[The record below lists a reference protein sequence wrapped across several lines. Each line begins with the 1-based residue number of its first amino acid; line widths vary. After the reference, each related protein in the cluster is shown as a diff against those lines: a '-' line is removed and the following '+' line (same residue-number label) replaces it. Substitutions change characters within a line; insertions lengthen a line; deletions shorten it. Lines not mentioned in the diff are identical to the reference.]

1 MAVIFVLN
9 KGLILILII
18 VLLSICIGAV
28 NAEQVTMT
36 VDSKHIVGVGS
47 GNTPADLNGFC
58 NVVYVISERSS
69 EIGSDDAYI
78 VQEYPVSLE
87 DYAKIKIGDKVTLE
101 SPDSRTK
108 CWKVTSIN

>member
-1 MAVIFVLN
+1 MLN

-36 VDSKHIVGVGS
+36 VDSKHIIGVGS
-47 GNTPADLNGFC
+47 GTTPFDIDGFC
-58 NVVYVISERSS
+58 NVVYVISERQMN
-69 EIGSDDAYI
+69 GGTDKYI
-78 VQEYPVSLE
+78 LQEYPVSLD
-87 DYAKIKIGDKVTLE
+87 DYVKIKIGDKVTLE

-108 CWKVTSIN
+108 VWKVIQ

>member
-1 MAVIFVLN
+1 MLN

-36 VDSKHIVGVGS
+36 VDSKHIIGVGS
-47 GNTPADLNGFC
+47 GTTPFDIDGFC
-58 NVVYVISERSS
+58 NVVYVISERQMN
-69 EIGSDDAYI
+69 GGTDKYI
-78 VQEYPVSLE
+78 LQEYPVSLD
-87 DYAKIKIGDKVTLE
+87 DYVKIKIGDKVTLE

-108 CWKVTSIN
+108 FWKVIQ